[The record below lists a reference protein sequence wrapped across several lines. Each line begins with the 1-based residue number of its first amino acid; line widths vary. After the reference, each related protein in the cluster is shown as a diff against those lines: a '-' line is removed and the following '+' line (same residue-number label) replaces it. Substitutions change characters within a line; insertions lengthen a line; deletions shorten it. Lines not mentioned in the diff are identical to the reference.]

1 MLFNLSS
8 LFISWKGLF
17 YGSNL
22 LYGITNVLR
31 NIMLEG
37 FKWSIGVVG
46 VRGGLGFVGIRGM
59 LGIVRDGVGWYEY
72 VTKFSTI
79 ST

>member
-1 MLFNLSS
+1 
-8 LFISWKGLF
+8 
-17 YGSNL
+17 
-22 LYGITNVLR
+22 
-31 NIMLEG
+31 MLEG

-59 LGIVRDGVGWYEY
+59 LGIVRDEVGWYEY
-72 VTKFSTI
+72 VIKFSTI